1 MVTWDTN
8 APNEDTTGYVDE
20 SYFDSEIGYLSCYVA
35 TIRGNP
41 DQHKDKWM
49 VDSGCTDHLSP
60 YPEDF
65 FSHENHQR
73 NCKTA
78 NGNIMPIFGPGTVII
93 RHHNGERPR
102 TLVLT
107 GVYYAP
113 HVSHR
118 HLSITALTKQGFTCT
133 IREKTQIWD
142 RSGTLVIMA
151 EQLIPSETLHWFL
164 STAMTP
170 DAKATSIQLKQDY
183 ILWHYRMGHCL
194 HNALRHA
201 PDHVSGIPK
210 LEIPPTL
217 LWMFTWQGP

>member
-1 MVTWDTN
+1 MRKPKVDKRGENLYGNYDRNADGTWKRGLDSGMVTWNTN
-8 APNEDTTGYVDE
+8 VPYEDTTGYVDK

-35 TIRGNP
+35 VIRGNP

-60 YPEDF
+60 FPEDF
-65 FSHENHQR
+65 VSCKNHQR

-78 NGNIMPIFGPGTVII
+78 NSNIMPIFGPGTVII
-93 RHHNGERPR
+93 KHHNGERPI

-113 HVSHR
+113 HVSHC
-118 HLSITALTKQGFTCT
+118 LLLITALTKQGFMCM
-133 IREKTQIWD
+133 IRDKTQIWD

-164 STAMTP
+164 SIVMTP
-170 DAKATSIQLKQDY
+170 DTKAASIQSKQD
-183 ILWHYRMGHCL
+183 
-194 HNALRHA
+194 
-201 PDHVSGIPK
+201 
-210 LEIPPTL
+210 
-217 LWMFTWQGP
+217 